1 MIFVSLSL
9 APNPHSS
16 FCPKS
21 LPSPCY
27 YVNSQISRGARAI
40 AHLKRH
46 LAVVR
51 RRSHLSATL
60 NRGDD
65 VAQKPLR
72 DPFVRNQ
79 RKVRPWSLRPLQ
91 LQTQGIGEGHLAQ
104 LKQENNNVSHASKEM
119 NGGNDALL
127 SNFARYKRCSDVVD
141 VAGELQTSIVS
152 YKKMLPWRSINSRLQ
167 VDLVSTIHI
176 ADIRYYKILQERLA
190 SYDCV
195 LYELVKLGDN
205 SEQQRILEGELGMER
220 EPNKEGYNIPFSIL
234 FLLFSS
240 LDLFMQQDCLNMKG
254 RNWYNADLDAKTIQ
268 RLEERRKT
276 LLAAVGDAVGSAQ
289 KSDFGSSSV
298 QFSSN
303 SFRSKVPR
311 GSKVVNRPLVLSLI
325 LFLMYSSP
333 DEDEQ
338 HMDDFG
344 HIFREVLELGIG
356 SALKAFWARS
366 LTSAKNRS
374 ASRIYRDPNRNSV
387 IIGERNKAAMEE
399 LKRAISRGEKKIA
412 ILYGAWHMP
421 DFDRRL
427 RQEFKMVPTN
437 VDWVTAWSI
446 RRTKSKHSGP
456 FGISLPYS
464 LNKCRTLVCGSILCG
479 ILLLDFSLWW
489 LLVVGV
495 GCHLIWV
502 FFTAVQISLAVQRQV
517 NM

>member
-1 MIFVSLSL
+1 MIFVSLSR
-9 APNPHSS
+9 APYPHSP
-16 FCPKS
+16 FCPES
-21 LPSPCY
+21 VPSPCY
-27 YVNSQISRGARAI
+27 YVNSQIFRGVRAI
-40 AHLKRH
+40 THLKRH
-46 LAVVR
+46 LAVAR

-65 VAQKPLR
+65 VARQPLR
-72 DPFVRNQ
+72 DPLVRNQ

-91 LQTQGIGEGHLAQ
+91 LQPQTQGIGEGHLAQ
-104 LKQENNNVSHASKEM
+104 LNNDS
-119 NGGNDALL
+119 LL
-127 SNFARYKRCSDVVD
+127 SHFARYERSSDVAD
-141 VAGELQTSIVS
+141 VTGELQTSIVS

-195 LYELVKLGDN
+195 LYELVKLGDD
-205 SEQQRILEGELGMER
+205 SEQQPIMGGELGMER
-220 EPNKEGYNIPFSIL
+220 ETKKEGYNIPFSIL

-240 LDLFMQQDCLNMKG
+240 LDLFMQQDCLNWKG
-254 RNWYNADLDAKTIQ
+254 RHWYNADLDAKTIQ
-268 RLEERRKT
+268 CLEERRKT
-276 LLAAVGDAVGSAQ
+276 LLADARDALGSAQ

-325 LFLMYSSP
+325 LFLMNSSP

-374 ASRIYRDPNRNSV
+374 ASGIYRDPNRNSV
-387 IIGERNKAAMEE
+387 IIGERNKAAIEE

-427 RQEFKMVPTN
+427 RQELKMVPTN

-464 LNKCRTLVCGSILCG
+464 LNKCRTLVCGTILCG

-489 LLVVGV
+489 LLVIGV

-502 FFTAVQISLAVQRQV
+502 LFTAAQIFLTVQMQV